1 MGGTALN
8 VMAMM
13 WLRYSSDMADG
24 REQAYT
30 GRNPKTR
37 TRKNRNEDKEEDAG
51 RKMGHGKMDHYLH

>member
-37 TRKNRNEDKEEDAG
+37 TRKNRKEDKEEDAG
-51 RKMGHGKMDHYLH
+51 RKMGDDEVDPHLH